1 MARVLT
7 GIGVLLTLKGVPG
20 AVEQTVEPVSEARV
34 RALAQQAQ
42 RESKGDPTELVLA
55 LDRHVRDTWGE
66 FESFPIS
73 IVRREELLVTLSTP
87 YMAYRRSVVDVLR
100 TKRPI
105 DQAVWVDTA
114 VLTIS
119 PARLGAPDI
128 ESVALTRD
136 GREVAPLKNALRPM
150 TFADGTGN
158 QSVLHAGEL
167 HFAPSAFAP
176 RARVVLALRPREGA
190 AIEYV
195 FNEEQLRTLK

>member
-1 MARVLT
+1 VFLCLHAVNAT
-7 GIGVLLTLKGVPG
+7 G
-20 AVEQTVEPVSEARV
+20 QTSEPLSEARV
-34 RALAQQAQ
+34 RVLAQQAQ

-73 IVRREELLVTLSTP
+73 IVRREDLLVILSTP

-105 DQAVWVDTA
+105 DQAVWLSTA

-119 PARLGAPDI
+119 PARLGAPDF
-128 ESVALTRD
+128 ETVLLTRD
-136 GREVAPLKNALRPM
+136 GREVAPAKSALRPM

-158 QSVLHAGEL
+158 QSVLHAGDIY
-167 HFAPSAFAP
+167 FAPSAFAP
-176 RARVVLALRPREGA
+176 GARVVLTLRPREGN
-190 AIEYV
+190 AIEYA
-195 FNEEQLRTLK
+195 FSDEQLRTLK